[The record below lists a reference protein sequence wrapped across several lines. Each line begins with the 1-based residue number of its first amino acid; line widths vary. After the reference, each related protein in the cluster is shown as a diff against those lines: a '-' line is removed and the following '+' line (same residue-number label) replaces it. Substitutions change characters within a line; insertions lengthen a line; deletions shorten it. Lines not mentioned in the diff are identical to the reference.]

1 MVEIPTTNSLEIL
14 TVFTDYADERY
25 NISKIARKIK
35 RSHVTLLPHLDEL
48 EKNQILKSLLNGRNK
63 EFTINKESIL
73 TRNFIEMTEN
83 YKVFKLLKKET
94 LLKKIVQ
101 EICNKKTNAII
112 IIFGSYVKGG
122 YNKESDIDIA
132 YIGSESEDR
141 NRIFK
146 EISQVYGKEIN
157 VKYISEKGICN
168 REDNL
173 VAEIIKDHII
183 INNVSKFVGLVW

>member
-168 REDNL
+168 RERSTWNL
-173 VAEIIKDHII
+173 YAK
-183 INNVSKFVGLVW
+183 S

>member
-1 MVEIPTTNSLEIL
+1 MVEIPTTNTLEIL
-14 TVFTDYADERY
+14 TVFTNYTDRRY
-25 NISKIARKIK
+25 NISKIAKDIK
-35 RSHVTLLPHLDEL
+35 KSHVTLLPHLDEL
-48 EKNQILKSLLNGRNK
+48 EKSQILKSILNGRNK
-63 EFTINKESIL
+63 EFAINKESIL
-73 TRNFIEMTEN
+73 ARKFIEMTEN

-173 VAEIIKDHII
+173 VAEIIKAHLI